1 VEEGGAYTSLLK
13 RGATNDSDAR
23 LVTRLV
29 TGTTVWR
36 LNLDAVIAG
45 LDPSLR
51 KLDDTVRNVLRVAL
65 FELLH
70 SGAAPHAA
78 VDAAVT
84 ATRALGKASAAG
96 LVNALLRKA
105 LRQREAG
112 TLQVPVALASD
123 GAPHL
128 SVAYSMPEWLVSRW
142 MQAFGRE
149 GTEQLLI
156 ASNRDTPAYGVRAC
170 GDSGTDAH
178 TLVDALSAMGLAAT
192 ASTLLPR
199 HFARVEGTLAPLM
212 PHLQSGRY
220 AIQDE
225 AAGLV
230 VMLLA
235 HDIVPGRETTLHMA
249 DVCAAPGGKAL
260 FSAALGAHVTAI
272 EVNPGRA
279 RLLREAAEAQGV
291 AGRVDVQVADA
302 RSWALEHVDCHQAF
316 HIVLVDA
323 PCTGTGVMAKRADM
337 RWRRTVEDISAAAV
351 LQLELLAA
359 TCVLVA
365 PGGCLVYSTCSL
377 EAEENQGVVTAFLA
391 SPQGAR
397 FQLQPA
403 SEVAGIPREALSPD
417 RRFLAPLPHVCGTD
431 GAFGARLVRNP
442 L

>member
-1 VEEGGAYTSLLK
+1 MEDGGAYTSLLK
-13 RGATNDSDAR
+13 RGGTNDSDAR

-45 LDPSLR
+45 LDPALP

-70 SGAAPHAA
+70 SGTAPHAA

-84 ATRALGKASAAG
+84 ATKALGKASAAG

-112 TLQVPVALASD
+112 TLQVPIAQPSD
-123 GAPHL
+123 GAPQL

-142 MQAFGRE
+142 LHAFGRD

-170 GDSGTDAH
+170 GDTSSDVH
-178 TLVDALSAMGLAAT
+178 SLVEVLTAMGVAAT
-192 ASTLLPR
+192 LSTLLPK
-199 HFARVEGTLAPLM
+199 HFARVDGTLAPLM
-212 PHLQSGRY
+212 PHLRSGSY
-220 AIQDE
+220 AVQDE

-235 HDIVPGRETTLHMA
+235 HDLVAGRQTRVA

-291 AGRVDVQVADA
+291 AGRVDVHVADA
-302 RSWALEHVDCHQAF
+302 RSWAAEHVDSHQAF

-337 RWRRTVEDISAAAV
+337 RWRRTAEDIAAAAG
-351 LQLELLAA
+351 LQLELLTASS
-359 TCVLVA
+359 VLVA

-377 EAEENQGVVTAFLA
+377 EAEENQEVVTAFLA
-391 SPQGAR
+391 TPQGAAFR
-397 FQLQPA
+397 LQPA
-403 SEVAGIPREALSPD
+403 GEVAGIPALALSPD

-431 GAFGARLVRNP
+431 GAFGARLVRSK
-442 L
+442 